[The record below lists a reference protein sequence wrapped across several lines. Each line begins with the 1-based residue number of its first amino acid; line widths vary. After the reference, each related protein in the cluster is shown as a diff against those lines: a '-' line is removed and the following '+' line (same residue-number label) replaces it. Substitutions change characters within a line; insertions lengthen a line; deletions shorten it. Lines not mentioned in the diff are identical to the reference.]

1 MVPKFDVV
9 CFGEILFDLLESGPR
24 PGGAPMNVCFHLN
37 QLGLKSTLISR
48 LSKDILGHQLLAF
61 LNSHHI
67 ASTYIQQDKIHATG
81 TVQVKLDRD
90 GVAQY
95 NIVEP
100 VAWDFISTSEF
111 LLDLVRSTPLFVY
124 GSLAARRKVSRNT
137 LMDCLDEAAYSVMDV
152 NLRAPHY
159 EKNLLN
165 FLIKKASLLKLN
177 EEELDIFTGAPVS
190 HWSIEDKIR
199 LLSERYLL
207 NNIIVTL
214 GDKGAIYLDGDLF
227 YRQEAFGVDIIDTVG
242 SGDGFLA
249 AFLHA
254 KHLGRSPSDCLRVAC
269 AYGALVAS
277 HSGATPTITKQ
288 SIVSIISNH
297 RG

>member
-1 MVPKFDVV
+1 MLPKFDVV

-48 LSKDILGHQLLAF
+48 LSDDYLGHQLLTF
-61 LNSHHI
+61 LNIHHI
-67 ASTYIQQDKIHATG
+67 ATNFIQQDKVHATG

-100 VAWDFISTSEF
+100 VAWDFISMSEV
-111 LLDLVRSTPLFVY
+111 LLDLVRSTPAFIY
-124 GSLAARRKVSRNT
+124 GSLAARHKVSRNT
-137 LMDCLDEAAYSVMDV
+137 LMDCLEEAAYSVMDV

-159 EKNLLN
+159 EMNTLN
-165 FLIKKASLLKLN
+165 SLIKKANLLKLN
-177 EEELDIFTGAPVS
+177 EEELNILTGVQGAL
-190 HWSIEDKIR
+190 WSIEDKIR
-199 LLSERYLL
+199 LISERYLL
-207 NNIIVTL
+207 YDIIVTL
-214 GDKGAIYLDGDLF
+214 GDKGAVYLNGDLF

-254 KHLGRSPSDCLRVAC
+254 KQLGRFPYDCLRVAC

-288 SIVSIISNH
+288 SIVSTISNH
-297 RG
+297 RV